1 MISRNNSF
9 DNLQNSRMRRR
20 YDQNEISSVLEK
32 AINLDNW
39 SRSFP
44 IWGYQRNVSRW
55 ITAVFGRKSVS
66 KCTIW
71 VLRERDASNENKE
84 RSALLLM
91 RLYDFSSRALE
102 AIAHVNVKPFSINVL
117 VQVSYIVWMPRS
129 DTIVNSCLLIFSKQT
144 YLKIL
149 LAVNDSRC
157 IVCTK
162 P

>member
-71 VLRERDASNENKE
+71 VLRERDASNENK
-84 RSALLLM
+84 RNQ
-91 RLYDFSSRALE
+91 RKKYSRYECFCTKSRVLHSK
-102 AIAHVNVKPFSINVL
+102 INVKLFVHRYKSRLQNRAGRFCGWNWSWVSWGTFWIHQSTTSSPFRVE
-117 VQVSYIVWMPRS
+117 VE
-129 DTIVNSCLLIFSKQT
+129 
-144 YLKIL
+144 
-149 LAVNDSRC
+149 
-157 IVCTK
+157 
-162 P
+162 